1 MLFIDVAPNR
11 PVRSPFA
18 HIVRALFGRLRAI
31 RGERKRRAALRDLLF
46 MPEHRLRDL
55 GLRREE
61 LLEALERRHAHP
73 GSPDRFN

>member
-1 MLFIDVAPNR
+1 MIFIDVAPSR

-18 HIVRALFGRLRAI
+18 HIVRTLAGRLRTVSS
-31 RGERKRRAALRDLLF
+31 ERKRRAALRDLLF
-46 MPEHRLRDL
+46 TPEHRLRDL

-73 GSPDRFN
+73 SGPGHFN